1 MFGESF
7 RLFRVLGFEVRA
19 NVSWLF
25 LALLITWSLAA
36 ALFPFAF
43 PGLASSTYWLMGL
56 AGMLGL
62 FFSLLFHELSHS
74 LVARAYGLPVGGITL
89 FLFGG
94 MAELQAEPKRPGEEF
109 WMAIAGPV
117 ASVVLAGAFYLVAVV
132 MMALGMPQHIAGVAG
147 YLGFIN
153 LLLAV
158 FNMVPGFPMDGGRV
172 FRAALW
178 HWSGDLR
185 RATLWASRL
194 GQGFGLLLVAL
205 GIYSFLSGNF
215 IGGMWW
221 FLIGLFIRGAA
232 IASYQHLVTQLAL
245 KGQTVR
251 RFMTT
256 DPVTVPSDTTLQDFV
271 DNYLYHH
278 AFDIFPVVR
287 DGHLLGYT
295 SLRQVQTV
303 PREAWTR
310 TRVGDACRKFGEAH
324 TVDADADANEALEQ
338 MQRNENSRLMVTEG
352 DRVVGMLVLKDLLRF
367 LQIRAELEQG

>member
-43 PGLASSTYWLMGL
+43 PGLAPSTYWLMGL
-56 AGMLGL
+56 VGMLGL

-109 WMAIAGPV
+109 WMAIAGPI
-117 ASVVLAGAFYLVAVV
+117 ASVILAGVFYLAAVV
-132 MMALGMPQHIAGVAG
+132 MMALGVPQHIAGVAG

-178 HWSGDLR
+178 RWSGDMR

-271 DNYLYHH
+271 DRYLYHH

-287 DGHLLGYT
+287 DGRLLGYT

-303 PREAWTR
+303 PRDTWAR
-310 TRVGDACRKFGEAH
+310 TRVGDTCRKFGEAH

-338 MQRNENSRLMVTEG
+338 MQRSESSRLVVTEG